1 MDFSSCI
8 LKNFSCSNYT
18 EPIKISNENKLMFY
32 LLYNEMEI
40 LNIAN
45 SYMYAQLF
53 GVESLMC
60 LKDHF
65 ICYKKN
71 ENSVYDKI
79 KRKIIVNNIFSE
91 CQLFSNS
98 LWFIKDNAVT
108 PYIASICSDSNIE
121 PEMLRRNVYYTNS
134 LGSYDTV
141 EFSKE
146 EFNEAM
152 NWYNILDEFTFKKQS
167 NSVDMSNNLSNMSN
181 NINFNVPSFQR
192 AFYYLDNARK
202 SDFLPAKIASYIS
215 ILETIFAANG
225 ENTQKV
231 AERTAYFIG
240 ETVEER
246 IAIYDDVKSIYDI
259 RSCYVHGS
267 LISDKKHQTMPEISG
282 KADVIVR
289 RTLKRAYKEYPKLN
303 YMNKKDKNNPNSM
316 NNIEVDRWFNELI
329 LRKE

>member
-1 MDFSSCI
+1 MDFISCV
-8 LKNFSCSNYT
+8 LRNFRCSDYSN
-18 EPIKISNENKLMFY
+18 PIQINNKDKSIFY
-32 LLYNEMEI
+32 LLYQDYEL

-45 SYMYAQLF
+45 SYMYANLY
-53 GVESLMC
+53 GVESLSY
-60 LKDHF
+60 LQDHF

-71 ENSVYDKI
+71 QNSIYNKMERRV
-79 KRKIIVNNIFSE
+79 IVNNIFSE
-91 CQLFSNS
+91 CQLFSSS

-134 LGSYDTV
+134 LGNYDTV
-141 EFSKE
+141 EFSHEELNEVMKWYSILE
-146 EFNEAM
+146 EF
-152 NWYNILDEFTFKKQS
+152 LFKKKS
-167 NSVDMSNNLSNMSN
+167 DSIDMSNNLNNMSN
-181 NINFNVPSFQR
+181 YISFNIPSFQR
-192 AFYYLDNARK
+192 AFYYLDNARR

-240 ETVEER
+240 ESIDER
-246 IAIYDDVKSIYDI
+246 ISIYYDVKSIYDI

-267 LISDKKHQTMPEISG
+267 LISDKKHQIIPEISE
-282 KADVIVR
+282 KADNLVR
-289 RTLKRAYKEYPKLN
+289 RVLKKAYNEYPQLN
-303 YMNKKDKNNPNSM
+303 YMNKKDKNNHNSM